1 MSSFKQF
8 QREVNFLKN
17 IYLFIFFITIC
28 LFVFFKIVSVN
39 LNKYKKI
46 NKEVKQEEIKQN
58 KTHDIYIELKDSYSK
73 QTQSNKGILE
83 ITSKLYSETEL
94 SYLLSKF
101 FSSFDIEKI
110 NTEKRPTYMLY
121 NIKVTAITTS
131 PNNIYLFI
139 KDLKVAS
146 GLLEVAYPIEFES
159 KNGYLNVIFML
170 KIYTFK

>member
-1 MSSFKQF
+1 MSGFKQF

-17 IYLFIFFITIC
+17 IYLFIFFIAIC

-39 LNKYKKI
+39 LNKYKKM

-58 KTHDIYIELKDSYSK
+58 KAHDIYIELKDTYSR
-73 QTQSNKGILE
+73 QTQTNRGILE
-83 ITSKLYSETEL
+83 TTSRLYSDIEL

-110 NTEKRPTYMLY
+110 NTERKPTYMLY
-121 NIKVTAITTS
+121 NIRVTATTTS

-159 KNGYLNVIFML
+159 KNGYLDVIFML
-170 KIYTFK
+170 KVYTFK

>member
-1 MSSFKQF
+1 MSSFKHF
-8 QREVNFLKN
+8 QREVHFLKN
-17 IYLFIFFITIC
+17 IYWFLFFIAVC
-28 LFVFFKIVSVN
+28 LFVFFKIVSVD

-58 KTHDIYIELKDSYSK
+58 KAHDIYIELKDSYSK
-73 QTQSNKGILE
+73 QTQSHKRILE
-83 ITSKLYSETEL
+83 STSRLYSEIEL

-121 NIKVTAITTS
+121 NVRVTATTTS

-139 KDLKVAS
+139 KDLKVAN
-146 GLLEVAYPIEFES
+146 GLLELTYPIEFES
-159 KNGYLNVIFML
+159 KNGYLDVIFML
-170 KIYTFK
+170 KVYTFK